1 MKVAALIEELQ
12 KLDRDLE
19 CVVMDQDGM
28 WCELTQPEVHKVTY
42 YLGGEGTI
50 YGEAVLL

>member
-1 MKVAALIEELQ
+1 MKVATLIEELQ
-12 KLDRDLE
+12 KLDPNLE
-19 CVVMDQDGM
+19 CVIMAQDGM

-50 YGEAVLL
+50 HGEAVLL

>member
-12 KLDRDLE
+12 KLDPDLE
-19 CVVMDQDGM
+19 CVVTDLDGT
-28 WCELTQPEVHKVTY
+28 WCVLTQPEVHKVTY
-42 YLGGEGTI
+42 YLDDDRTV